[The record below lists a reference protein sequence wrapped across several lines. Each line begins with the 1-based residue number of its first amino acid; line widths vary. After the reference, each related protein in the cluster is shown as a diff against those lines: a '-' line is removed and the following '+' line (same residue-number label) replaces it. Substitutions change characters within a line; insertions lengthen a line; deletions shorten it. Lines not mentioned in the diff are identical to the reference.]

1 MLALQKITNNV
12 TGEVECNNFENGSI
26 YAMYCGRDGI
36 DMDTDPECLFF
47 RDHNATLRPGIPGLS
62 SGMFASKF
70 IKNVVANFFMFD

>member
-1 MLALQKITNNV
+1 
-12 TGEVECNNFENGSI
+12 
-26 YAMYCGRDGI
+26 MYCGRDGI